1 MDTDK
6 TKNEIKERENAG
18 KEMTSDDALL
28 NEVTEGDY
36 KYGFVTD
43 IDTDI
48 IPVGL
53 DEDVVRLISRKKGE
67 PQWMLDF
74 RLKAFR
80 YWLTLTPPKWAH
92 LKIPDIDFQAI
103 SYYAAPVKKE
113 GPKSLDE
120 VDPELIKTFDRLG
133 IPLQEQKQLTGMA
146 VDAVMDS
153 VSVKTTHKEALAERG
168 IIFCSISE
176 AVRDYPDP
184 VSYTHLTLPTKLEV

>member
-1 MDTDK
+1 MEQDNKKASASEQVIND
-6 TKNEIKERENAG
+6 
-18 KEMTSDDALL
+18 
-28 NEVTEGDY
+28 VTQGDY

-53 DEDVVRLISRKKGE
+53 NEDVVRLISRKKGE
-67 PQWMLDF
+67 PEWLLEF

-80 YWLTLTPPKWAH
+80 YWLTLTPPSWAH
-92 LKIPDIDFQAI
+92 LNMPAIDFQAI

-120 VDPELIKTFDRLG
+120 VDPELLDTFNKLG
-133 IPLQEQKQLTGMA
+133 IPLQEQKQLSGMA

-153 VSVKTTHKEALAERG
+153 VSVKTTHKEALAEKG
-168 IIFCSISE
+168 IIFCSTRPCS
-176 AVRDYPDP
+176 
-184 VSYTHLTLPTKLEV
+184 PTDRSSTSPKGCAAQWS